1 MGTVSPPLGGMRSE
15 GKKTG
20 FGWPATVVVAVVAA
34 LLFTAAWGY
43 IKTKGKRSFADDRP
57 SVAAPTATVSPIS
70 MNGWRDFRWGMSQ
83 AEAERTAQAS
93 GFSITERKT
102 NERGEPVLALSGF
115 TMSGVVL
122 NPRLRFSPNLT
133 TVTLF
138 SAEENATITIYEV
151 LKKHLTEAFGVP
163 PASVTDQAFPASA
176 PAAFAGMHLKADTWS
191 YPKTTVEL
199 HFFGSVD
206 KPGNALF
213 VSFHDPA
220 SDDLATK
227 TEGSPRTVQEN
238 QGGNVTIAQPM
249 GSTGADSPDLS
260 GAEAQ
265 LRAFCDAKWGTDFSM
280 VAYCQQ
286 QQREAVE
293 RLNQGG
299 PRDIPAA
306 VFATI
311 RSRCASKWRQDFT
324 MRVYCEDQQ
333 VTGYRESHR

>member
-1 MGTVSPPLGGMRSE
+1 MGSVLPPPGSLGPE
-15 GKKTG
+15 GKKTRA
-20 FGWPATVVVAVVAA
+20 GWPAIALVAVMAA
-34 LLFTAAWGY
+34 LMLTAARGY
-43 IKTKGKRSFADDRP
+43 LKTKGKRSFADDRSP
-57 SVAAPTATVSPIS
+57 VATPTATVSPIS

-102 NERGEPVLALSGF
+102 NDRGEPVLALSGF

-176 PAAFAGMHLKADTWS
+176 PAAFTGMHLKADTWS

-199 HFFGSVD
+199 HFIGFVD
-206 KPGNALF
+206 KPGNGLF

-220 SDDLATK
+220 SNDSTTK
-227 TEGSPRTVQEN
+227 TERAPRSVQEN
-238 QGGNVTIAQPM
+238 QGGNVAIAQPT
-249 GSTGADSPDLS
+249 GSTGADSTDLS

-293 RLNQGG
+293 RLNQDG

-324 MRVYCEDQQ
+324 MRVYCEGQQ